1 MIRMHTFLKR
11 KHFETKIPKEVLQI
25 IFNLKSEDIC
35 IDVGANVGLVS
46 EIFLSRGAEV
56 YAFEPHPVAFAKLE
70 EVKEKYKNFTPFN
83 SAAGVS
89 DGKVNLYLHTSH
101 HSNPVMFSTGSSLM
115 ESKPNVGSEL
125 IVSEV
130 INFAEFLSRFPRISI
145 LKIDIEGYEVELI
158 PHLINL
164 KAFNNVEH
172 IFIETHEKKW
182 PELTKKTTEMK
193 RVVSESSYNKQIRWD
208 WP

>member
-1 MIRMHTFLKR
+1 MIRVHTFLKR
-11 KHFETKIPKEVLQI
+11 KQFETKLPKEVLQI
-25 IFNLKSEDIC
+25 ILNLKREDIC

-46 EIFLSRGAEV
+46 EIFLSKGAEV
-56 YAFEPHPVAFAKLE
+56 YAFEPHPAAYAKLV
-70 EVKEKYKNFTPFN
+70 EVKEKYNNFTPFN

-101 HSNPVMFSTGSSLM
+101 HSDPVMFSTGSSLM
-115 ESKPNVGSEL
+115 ESKPNVVREF

-130 INFAEFLSRFPRISI
+130 VNFAKFLSSFSRIRI

-172 IFIETHEKKW
+172 IFVETHEKKW
-182 PELTKKTTEMK
+182 PELAKKTTEMK
-193 RVVSESSYNKQIRWD
+193 RLVSESSYNEQIRWD